1 MQDRRIRRGSTRT
14 ELAAG
19 IVGICAYGPI
29 HLGSDSKSFVDTSNE
44 YIELIRHGEKPPK
57 HWELISDGD
66 LWKYWS
72 EELRS
77 VPWQQEQAPVTEA
90 RL

>member
-1 MQDRRIRRGSTRT
+1 MHNGSMNTNDFPRLGLFARWHHKDYATMRYDKGGIR
-14 ELAAG
+14 
-19 IVGICAYGPI
+19 
-29 HLGSDSKSFVDTSNE
+29 
-44 YIELIRHGEKPPK
+44 
-57 HWELISDGD
+57 SDGD

-72 EELRS
+72 DELRS